1 MTSETKNTIIGFT
14 LIGLIMFGFTWY
26 QSRQYRKQME
36 YQAQLDSIARAE
48 RMEAFALDSL
58 ERLASGDTLSSG
70 TTVTVGTKPALKP
83 YKDSCLTAA
92 RESADSLVT
101 LSNDKME
108 IVFTTRGAQPYSV
121 KLTDYVKYDSSSLYL
136 VPPQASEL
144 NVNVFAGES
153 VDTKE
158 FAFNLAEVTDSSVVM
173 RLPFS
178 NGGYIQQKYSLSE
191 GSYMVHNELSF
202 VGMDGVIPSRVSSVD
217 LNWKTTV
224 PRLEKGYKNEKQYSK
239 IDYYIPGEK
248 SPEEMGKGKNE
259 SKRLDAKFEWVAFQQ
274 QFFSAILT
282 APQGFESGNFGVEY
296 FPEDDTDRN
305 LMACSASARAAV
317 DMMNPGDKTIPM
329 EFYFGPN
336 HFHTLK
342 DYDRKY
348 EKIIPLGGWL
358 VGWISRFV
366 IIPCFDFLGRFI
378 SNYGLIILLMTI
390 LLKIVISP
398 LTIKSYMSSA
408 KMSALKPEMDKINA
422 KYPKPD
428 DAMKKQQATME
439 LYQRAGVKPMGGCLP
454 MLLQFPIL
462 WAMFRFFPASIE
474 LRQKSFLWADDLSA
488 YDSILDFGFNIPLFG
503 DHLSLFALLMAVS
516 MFLYSKM
523 NSSQM
528 SDDPQMAGMKFMSVW
543 LMPIMMLFICNNLSS
558 GLSYYYFISNLLTML
573 QTFVIKKWF
582 VKPEKIL
589 AQVEASK
596 GKPLPKSKWQQR
608 LEEAQKMQQAQ
619 LREQQK
625 KQQKGGKR

>member
-14 LIGLIMFGFTWY
+14 LIGVIMFGFTWY
-26 QSRQYRKQME
+26 QSRQYQKQME
-36 YQAQLDSIARAE
+36 YQAQLDSIAHAE
-48 RMEAFALDSL
+48 RLEAYALDSL
-58 ERLASGDTLSSG
+58 NRIASGDTLDNAA
-70 TTVTVGTKPALKP
+70 TTVVLSTKPALKP
-83 YKDSCLTAA
+83 YKDDNLTKA
-92 RESADSLVT
+92 REAEASVLT

-108 IVFTTRGAQPYSV
+108 IAFTTKGAQPYSV
-121 KLTDYVKYDSSSLYL
+121 KLLDYVKYDSSSLYL
-136 VPPQASEL
+136 IPPQASEF

-158 FAFNLAEVTDSSVVM
+158 FVFDVAELTDSSIVM
-173 RLPFS
+173 RLPFAQ
-178 NGGYIQQKYSLSE
+178 GGYIQQKYVLSQ

-202 VGMDGVIPSRVSSVD
+202 VDMDSVIPNRVSSVD
-217 LNWKTTV
+217 LNWKTVV

-239 IDYYIPGEK
+239 IDYYVPGEK
-248 SPEEMGKGKNE
+248 SPEEMGKGKNDG
-259 SKRLDAKFEWVAFQQ
+259 KRLDAKFEWVAFQQ
-274 QFFSAILT
+274 QFFSSILT
-282 APQGFESGNFGVEY
+282 APKGFESGEFGVEY
-296 FPEDDTDRN
+296 FPEDDVDRN
-305 LMACSASARAAV
+305 LMACSVHARSGV
-317 DMMNPGDKTIPM
+317 DMMQSGDKVIPF

-336 HFHTLK
+336 HFHGLK
-342 DYDRKY
+342 AYDRKY

-358 VGWISRFV
+358 VGWISRFI

-378 SNYGLIILLMTI
+378 GNYGLIILIMTI

-408 KMSALKPEMDKINA
+408 KMSALKPEMDKINE
-422 KYPKPD
+422 KYPKQE

-439 LYQRAGVKPMGGCLP
+439 LYQRAGVKPLGGCLP

-488 YDSILDFGFNIPLFG
+488 YDSIWDFGVNIPLFG

-523 NSSQM
+523 TSSQM
-528 SDDPQMAGMKFMSVW
+528 SNDPQMASMKFMSVW

-573 QTFVIKKWF
+573 QTFIIKKWV

-589 AQVEASK
+589 AQVQASR

-619 LREQQK
+619 QK
-625 KQQKGGKR
+625 KRK

>member
-14 LIGLIMFGFTWY
+14 LIGVIMFGFTWY
-26 QSRQYRKQME
+26 QSRQYQKQME
-36 YQAQLDSIARAE
+36 YQAQLDSIAWAE
-48 RMEAFALDSL
+48 RLEAYALDSL
-58 ERLASGDTLSSG
+58 NRIASGDTLDNAA
-70 TTVTVGTKPALKP
+70 TTVVLSTKPTLKP
-83 YKDSCLTAA
+83 YKDDNLTKA
-92 RESADSLVT
+92 REAEASVLT

-108 IVFTTRGAQPYSV
+108 IAFTTRGAQPYSV
-121 KLTDYVKYDSSSLYL
+121 KLLDYVKYDSSSLYL
-136 VPPQASEL
+136 IPPQASEF

-158 FAFNLAEVTDSSVVM
+158 FVFDVAEVSDSSIVM
-173 RLPFS
+173 RLPFAQ
-178 NGGYIQQKYSLSE
+178 GGYIQQKYVLSQ

-202 VGMDGVIPSRVSSVD
+202 VGMDSVIPSRVSSVD
-217 LNWKTTV
+217 LNWKTVV

-239 IDYYIPGEK
+239 IDYYVPGEK
-248 SPEEMGKGKNE
+248 SPEDMGNGKNE
-259 SKRLDAKFEWVAFQQ
+259 SKRLDAKFDWVAFQQ
-274 QFFSAILT
+274 QFFSSILT
-282 APQGFESGNFGVEY
+282 APEGFESGEFGVEY
-296 FPEDDTDRN
+296 FPEDDVDRN
-305 LMACSASARAAV
+305 LMTCSAHARAGV
-317 DMMNPGDKTIPM
+317 DMMKAGDKVIPFD
-329 EFYFGPN
+329 FYFGPN
-336 HFHTLK
+336 HYHTLK
-342 DYDRKY
+342 SYDRKY

-358 VGWISRFV
+358 VGWISRFI
-366 IIPCFDFLGRFI
+366 IIPCFDLLGRFI
-378 SNYGLIILLMTI
+378 SNYGLIILIMTV

-408 KMSALKPEMDKINA
+408 KMSALKPEMDKINE
-422 KYPKPD
+422 KYPKQE

-439 LYQRAGVKPMGGCLP
+439 LYQRAGVKPLGGCLP

-488 YDSILDFGFNIPLFG
+488 YDSIWDFGVNIPLFG

-523 NSSQM
+523 TSSQM
-528 SDDPQMAGMKFMSVW
+528 SNDPQMASMKFMSVW

-573 QTFVIKKWF
+573 QTFIIKKWV

-589 AQVEASK
+589 AQVQASK

-619 LREQQK
+619 LKAQQK
-625 KQQKGGKR
+625 QRK

>member
-14 LIGLIMFGFTWY
+14 LIGVIMFGFTWY
-26 QSRQYRKQME
+26 QSRQYQKQME

-48 RMEAFALDSL
+48 RLEAYALDSL
-58 ERLASGDTLSSG
+58 NRIASGDTLDNAA
-70 TTVTVGTKPALKP
+70 TTVVLSTKPTLKP
-83 YKDSCLTAA
+83 YKDDNLTKA
-92 RESADSLVT
+92 REAEASVLT

-108 IVFTTRGAQPYSV
+108 IAFTTKGAQPYSV
-121 KLTDYVKYDSSSLYL
+121 KLLDYVKYDSSSLYL
-136 VPPQASEL
+136 IPPQASEF

-158 FAFNLAEVTDSSVVM
+158 FVFDVAEVSDSSIVM
-173 RLPFS
+173 RLPFAQ
-178 NGGYIQQKYSLSE
+178 GGYIQQKYVLSQ

-202 VGMDGVIPSRVSSVD
+202 VGMDSVIPSRVSSVD
-217 LNWKTTV
+217 LNWKTVV

-239 IDYYIPGEK
+239 IDYYVPGEK
-248 SPEEMGKGKNE
+248 SPEDMGNGKNE
-259 SKRLDAKFEWVAFQQ
+259 SKRLDAKFDWVAFQQ
-274 QFFSAILT
+274 QFFSSILT
-282 APQGFESGNFGVEY
+282 APEGFESGEFGVEY
-296 FPEDDTDRN
+296 FPEDDVDRN
-305 LMACSASARAAV
+305 LMTCSAHARAGV
-317 DMMNPGDKTIPM
+317 DMMKAGDKVIPFD
-329 EFYFGPN
+329 FYFGPN
-336 HFHTLK
+336 HYHTLK
-342 DYDRKY
+342 SYDQKY

-358 VGWISRFV
+358 VGWISRFI
-366 IIPCFDFLGRFI
+366 IIPCFDLLGRFI
-378 SNYGLIILLMTI
+378 SNYGLIILIMTI

-408 KMSALKPEMDKINA
+408 KMSALKPEMDKINE
-422 KYPKPD
+422 KYPKQE

-439 LYQRAGVKPMGGCLP
+439 LYQRAGVKPLGGCLP

-488 YDSILDFGFNIPLFG
+488 YDSIWDFGVNIPLFG

-523 NSSQM
+523 TSSQM
-528 SDDPQMAGMKFMSVW
+528 SNDPQMASMKFMSVW

-573 QTFVIKKWF
+573 QTFIIKKWV

-589 AQVEASK
+589 AQVQASK

-619 LREQQK
+619 QK
-625 KQQKGGKR
+625 KRK

>member
-14 LIGLIMFGFTWY
+14 LIGVIMFGFTWY
-26 QSRQYRKQME
+26 QSRQYQKQME

-48 RMEAFALDSL
+48 RLEAYALDSL
-58 ERLASGDTLSSG
+58 NRIASGDTLDNAA
-70 TTVTVGTKPALKP
+70 TTVVLSTKPTLKP
-83 YKDSCLTAA
+83 YKDDNLTKA
-92 RESADSLVT
+92 REAEASVLT

-108 IVFTTRGAQPYSV
+108 IAFTTKGAQPYSV
-121 KLTDYVKYDSSSLYL
+121 KLLDYVKYDSSSLYL
-136 VPPQASEL
+136 IPPQASEF

-158 FAFNLAEVTDSSVVM
+158 FVFDVAEVSDSSIVM
-173 RLPFS
+173 RLPFAQ
-178 NGGYIQQKYSLSE
+178 GGYIQQKYVLSQ

-202 VGMDGVIPSRVSSVD
+202 VGMDSVIPSRVSSVD
-217 LNWKTTV
+217 LNWKTVV

-239 IDYYIPGEK
+239 IDYYVPGEK
-248 SPEEMGKGKNE
+248 SPEDMGNGKNE
-259 SKRLDAKFEWVAFQQ
+259 SKRLDAKFDWVAFQQ
-274 QFFSAILT
+274 QFFSSILT
-282 APQGFESGNFGVEY
+282 APEGFESGEFGVEY
-296 FPEDDTDRN
+296 FPEDDVDRN
-305 LMACSASARAAV
+305 LMTCSAHARAGV
-317 DMMNPGDKTIPM
+317 DMMKAGDKVIPFD
-329 EFYFGPN
+329 FYFGPN
-336 HFHTLK
+336 HYHTLK
-342 DYDRKY
+342 SYDRKY

-358 VGWISRFV
+358 VGWISRFI
-366 IIPCFDFLGRFI
+366 IIPCFDLLGRFI
-378 SNYGLIILLMTI
+378 SNYGLIILIMTI

-408 KMSALKPEMDKINA
+408 KMSALKPEMDKINE
-422 KYPKPD
+422 KYPKQE

-439 LYQRAGVKPMGGCLP
+439 LYQRAGVKPLGGCLP

-488 YDSILDFGFNIPLFG
+488 YDSIWDFGVNIPLFG

-523 NSSQM
+523 TSSQM
-528 SDDPQMAGMKFMSVW
+528 SNDPQMASMKFMSVW

-573 QTFVIKKWF
+573 QTFIIKKWV

-625 KQQKGGKR
+625 RRK

>member
-14 LIGLIMFGFTWY
+14 LIGVIMFGFTWY
-26 QSRQYRKQME
+26 QSRQYQKQME
-36 YQAQLDSIARAE
+36 YQAQLDSIAQAE
-48 RMEAFALDSL
+48 RLEAYALDSL
-58 ERLASGDTLSSG
+58 NRIASGDTLDNAA
-70 TTVTVGTKPALKP
+70 TTVVLSTKPALKP
-83 YKDSCLTAA
+83 YRDDNLTKA
-92 RESADSLVT
+92 RGAEASVLT

-108 IVFTTRGAQPYSV
+108 IAFTTKGAQPYSV
-121 KLTDYVKYDSSSLYL
+121 KLLDYVKYDSSSLYL
-136 VPPQASEL
+136 IPPQASEF

-158 FAFNLAEVTDSSVVM
+158 FVFDVAEVSDSSIVM
-173 RLPFS
+173 RLPFAQ
-178 NGGYIQQKYSLSE
+178 GGYIQQKYVLSQ

-202 VGMDGVIPSRVSSVD
+202 VGMDSVIPSRVSSVD
-217 LNWKTTV
+217 LNWKTVV

-239 IDYYIPGEK
+239 IDYYVPGEK
-248 SPEEMGKGKNE
+248 SPEDMGNGKNE
-259 SKRLDAKFEWVAFQQ
+259 SKRLDAKFDWVAFQQ
-274 QFFSAILT
+274 QFFSSILT
-282 APQGFESGNFGVEY
+282 APEGFESGEFGVEY
-296 FPEDDTDRN
+296 FPEDDVDRN
-305 LMACSASARAAV
+305 LMTCSAHARAGV
-317 DMMNPGDKTIPM
+317 DMMKAGDKVIPFD
-329 EFYFGPN
+329 FYFGPN
-336 HFHTLK
+336 HYHTLK
-342 DYDRKY
+342 SYDRKY

-358 VGWISRFV
+358 VGWISRFI
-366 IIPCFDFLGRFI
+366 IIPCFDLLGRFI
-378 SNYGLIILLMTI
+378 SNYGLIILIMTI

-408 KMSALKPEMDKINA
+408 KMSALKPEMDKINE
-422 KYPKPD
+422 KYPKQE

-439 LYQRAGVKPMGGCLP
+439 LYQRAGVKPLGGCLP

-488 YDSILDFGFNIPLFG
+488 YDSIWDFGVNIPLFG

-523 NSSQM
+523 TSSQM
-528 SDDPQMAGMKFMSVW
+528 SNDPQMASMKFMSVW

-573 QTFVIKKWF
+573 QTFIIKKWV

-625 KQQKGGKR
+625 KRK

>member
-14 LIGLIMFGFTWY
+14 LIGVIMFGFTWY
-26 QSRQYRKQME
+26 QSRQYQKQME
-36 YQAQLDSIARAE
+36 YQAQLDSIAQAE
-48 RMEAFALDSL
+48 RLEAYALDSL
-58 ERLASGDTLSSG
+58 NRIASGDTLDNAA
-70 TTVTVGTKPALKP
+70 TTVVLSTKPTLKP
-83 YKDSCLTAA
+83 YRDDNLTKA
-92 RESADSLVT
+92 REAEASVLT

-108 IVFTTRGAQPYSV
+108 IAFTTRGAQPYSV
-121 KLTDYVKYDSSSLYL
+121 KLLDYVKYDSSSLYL
-136 VPPQASEL
+136 IPPQASEF

-158 FAFNLAEVTDSSVVM
+158 FVFDVAEVSDSSIVM
-173 RLPFS
+173 RLPFAQ
-178 NGGYIQQKYSLSE
+178 GGYIQQKYVLSQ

-202 VGMDGVIPSRVSSVD
+202 VGMDSVIPSRVSSVD
-217 LNWKTTV
+217 LNWKTVV

-239 IDYYIPGEK
+239 IDYYVPGEK
-248 SPEEMGKGKNE
+248 SPEDMGNGKNE
-259 SKRLDAKFEWVAFQQ
+259 SKRLDAKFDWVAFQQ
-274 QFFSAILT
+274 QFFSSILT
-282 APQGFESGNFGVEY
+282 APEGFESGEFGVEY
-296 FPEDDTDRN
+296 FPEDDVDRN
-305 LMACSASARAAV
+305 LMTCSAHARAGV
-317 DMMNPGDKTIPM
+317 DMMKAGDKVIPFD
-329 EFYFGPN
+329 FYFGPN
-336 HFHTLK
+336 HYHTLK
-342 DYDRKY
+342 SYDRKY

-358 VGWISRFV
+358 VGWISRFI
-366 IIPCFDFLGRFI
+366 IIPCFDLLGRFI
-378 SNYGLIILLMTI
+378 SNYGLIILIMTV

-408 KMSALKPEMDKINA
+408 KMSALKPEMDKINE
-422 KYPKPD
+422 KYPKQE

-439 LYQRAGVKPMGGCLP
+439 LYQRAGVKPLGGCLP

-488 YDSILDFGFNIPLFG
+488 YDSIWDFGFNIPLFG

-523 NSSQM
+523 TSSQM
-528 SDDPQMAGMKFMSVW
+528 SNDPQMASMKFMSVW

-573 QTFVIKKWF
+573 QTFIIKKWV

-619 LREQQK
+619 MREQQK
-625 KQQKGGKR
+625 RRK

>member
-14 LIGLIMFGFTWY
+14 LIGVIMFGFTWY
-26 QSRQYRKQME
+26 QSRQYQKQME
-36 YQAQLDSIARAE
+36 YQAQLDSIAQAE
-48 RMEAFALDSL
+48 RLEAYALDSL
-58 ERLASGDTLSSG
+58 NRIASGDTLDNAA
-70 TTVTVGTKPALKP
+70 TTVVLSTKPTLKP
-83 YKDSCLTAA
+83 YRDDNLTKA
-92 RESADSLVT
+92 REAEASVLT

-108 IVFTTRGAQPYSV
+108 IAFTTKGAQPYSV
-121 KLTDYVKYDSSSLYL
+121 KLLDYVKYDSSSLYL
-136 VPPQASEL
+136 IPPQASEF

-158 FAFNLAEVTDSSVVM
+158 FVFDVAEVSDSSIVM
-173 RLPFS
+173 RLPFAQ
-178 NGGYIQQKYSLSE
+178 GGYIQQKYVLSQ

-202 VGMDGVIPSRVSSVD
+202 VGMDSVIPSRVSSVD
-217 LNWKTTV
+217 LNWKTVV

-239 IDYYIPGEK
+239 IDYYVPGEK
-248 SPEEMGKGKNE
+248 SPEDMGNGKNE
-259 SKRLDAKFEWVAFQQ
+259 SKRLDAKFDWVAFQQ
-274 QFFSAILT
+274 QFFSSILT
-282 APQGFESGNFGVEY
+282 APEGFESGEFDVEY
-296 FPEDDTDRN
+296 FPEDDVDRN
-305 LMACSASARAAV
+305 LMACSAHARAGV
-317 DMMNPGDKTIPM
+317 DMMKAGDKVIPFD
-329 EFYFGPN
+329 FYFGPN
-336 HFHTLK
+336 HYHTLK
-342 DYDRKY
+342 SYDRKY

-358 VGWISRFV
+358 VGWISRFI
-366 IIPCFDFLGRFI
+366 IIPCFDLLGRFI
-378 SNYGLIILLMTI
+378 SNYGLIILIMTI

-408 KMSALKPEMDKINA
+408 KMSALKPEMDKINE
-422 KYPKPD
+422 KYPKQE

-439 LYQRAGVKPMGGCLP
+439 LYQRAGVKPLGGCLP

-488 YDSILDFGFNIPLFG
+488 YDSIWDFGFNIPLFG

-523 NSSQM
+523 TSSQM
-528 SDDPQMAGMKFMSVW
+528 SNDPQMASMKFMSVW

-573 QTFVIKKWF
+573 QTFIIKKWV

-589 AQVEASK
+589 AQVQASK

-619 LREQQK
+619 LKAQQK
-625 KQQKGGKR
+625 QRK

>member
-14 LIGLIMFGFTWY
+14 LIGVIMFGFTWY
-26 QSRQYRKQME
+26 QSRQYQKQME
-36 YQAQLDSIARAE
+36 YQARLDSIAQAE
-48 RMEAFALDSL
+48 RLEAYALDSL
-58 ERLASGDTLSSG
+58 NRIASGDTLDNAA
-70 TTVTVGTKPALKP
+70 TTVVLSTKPALKP
-83 YKDSCLTAA
+83 YRDDNLTKA
-92 RESADSLVT
+92 REAEASVLT

-108 IVFTTRGAQPYSV
+108 IAFTTRGAQPYSV
-121 KLTDYVKYDSSSLYL
+121 KLLDYVKYDSSSLYL
-136 VPPQASEL
+136 IPPQASEF

-158 FAFNLAEVTDSSVVM
+158 FVFDVAEVSDSSIVM
-173 RLPFS
+173 RLPFAQ
-178 NGGYIQQKYSLSE
+178 GGYIQQKYVLSQ

-202 VGMDGVIPSRVSSVD
+202 VGMDSVIPSRVSSVD
-217 LNWKTTV
+217 LNWKTVV

-239 IDYYIPGEK
+239 IDYYVPGEK
-248 SPEEMGKGKNE
+248 SPEDMGNGKNE
-259 SKRLDAKFEWVAFQQ
+259 SKRLDAKFDWVAFQQ
-274 QFFSAILT
+274 QFFSSILT
-282 APQGFESGNFGVEY
+282 APEGFESGEFGVEY
-296 FPEDDTDRN
+296 FPEDDVDRN
-305 LMACSASARAAV
+305 LMTCSAHARAGV
-317 DMMNPGDKTIPM
+317 DMMKAGDKVIPFD
-329 EFYFGPN
+329 FYFGPN
-336 HFHTLK
+336 HYHTLK
-342 DYDRKY
+342 SYDRKY

-358 VGWISRFV
+358 VGWISRFI
-366 IIPCFDFLGRFI
+366 IIPCFDLLGRFI
-378 SNYGLIILLMTI
+378 SNYGLIILIMTI

-408 KMSALKPEMDKINA
+408 KMSALKPEMDKINE
-422 KYPKPD
+422 KYPKQE

-439 LYQRAGVKPMGGCLP
+439 LYQRAGVKPLGGCLP

-488 YDSILDFGFNIPLFG
+488 YDSIWDFGVNIPLFG

-523 NSSQM
+523 TSSQM
-528 SDDPQMAGMKFMSVW
+528 SNDPQMASMKFMSVW

-573 QTFVIKKWF
+573 QTFIIKKWV

-608 LEEAQKMQQAQ
+608 LEAAQKMQQAQ

-625 KQQKGGKR
+625 KRK

>member
-14 LIGLIMFGFTWY
+14 LIGVIMFGFTWY
-26 QSRQYRKQME
+26 QSRQYQKQME
-36 YQAQLDSIARAE
+36 YQAQLDSIAQAE
-48 RMEAFALDSL
+48 RLEAYALDSL
-58 ERLASGDTLSSG
+58 NRIASGDTLDNAA
-70 TTVTVGTKPALKP
+70 TTVVLSTKPTLKP
-83 YKDSCLTAA
+83 YRDDNLTKA
-92 RESADSLVT
+92 REAEASVLT

-108 IVFTTRGAQPYSV
+108 IAFTTKGAQPYSV
-121 KLTDYVKYDSSSLYL
+121 RLLDYVKYDSSSLYL
-136 VPPQASEL
+136 IPPQASEF

-158 FAFNLAEVTDSSVVM
+158 FVFDVAEVSDSSIVM
-173 RLPFS
+173 RLPFAQ
-178 NGGYIQQKYSLSE
+178 GGYIQQKYVLSQ

-202 VGMDGVIPSRVSSVD
+202 VGMDSVIPSRVSSVD
-217 LNWKTTV
+217 LNWKTVV

-239 IDYYIPGEK
+239 IDYYVPGEK
-248 SPEEMGKGKNE
+248 SPEDMGNGKNE
-259 SKRLDAKFEWVAFQQ
+259 SKRLDAKFDWVAFQQ
-274 QFFSAILT
+274 QFFSSILT
-282 APQGFESGNFGVEY
+282 APEGFESGEFGVEY
-296 FPEDDTDRN
+296 FPEDDVDRN
-305 LMACSASARAAV
+305 LMTCSAHARAGV
-317 DMMNPGDKTIPM
+317 DMMKAGDKVIPFD
-329 EFYFGPN
+329 FYFGPN
-336 HFHTLK
+336 HYHTLK
-342 DYDRKY
+342 SYDRKY

-358 VGWISRFV
+358 VGWISRFI
-366 IIPCFDFLGRFI
+366 IIPCFDLLGRFI
-378 SNYGLIILLMTI
+378 SNYGLIILIMTV

-408 KMSALKPEMDKINA
+408 KMSALKPEMDKINE
-422 KYPKPD
+422 KYPKQE

-439 LYQRAGVKPMGGCLP
+439 LYQRAGVKPLGGCLP

-488 YDSILDFGFNIPLFG
+488 YDSIWDFGVNIPLFG

-523 NSSQM
+523 TSSQM
-528 SDDPQMAGMKFMSVW
+528 SNDPQMASMKFMSVW

-573 QTFVIKKWF
+573 QTFIIKKWV

-589 AQVEASK
+589 AQVQASK

-619 LREQQK
+619 LKAQQK
-625 KQQKGGKR
+625 QRK

>member
-14 LIGLIMFGFTWY
+14 LIGVIMFGFTWY
-26 QSRQYRKQME
+26 QSRQYQKQME
-36 YQAQLDSIARAE
+36 YQAQLDSIAQAE
-48 RMEAFALDSL
+48 RLEAYALDSL
-58 ERLASGDTLSSG
+58 NRIASGDTLDNAT
-70 TTVTVGTKPALKP
+70 TTVVLSTKPTLKP
-83 YKDSCLTAA
+83 YKDDNLTKA
-92 RESADSLVT
+92 REAEASVLT

-108 IVFTTRGAQPYSV
+108 IAFTTKGAQPYSV
-121 KLTDYVKYDSSSLYL
+121 KLLDYVKYDSSSLYL
-136 VPPQASEL
+136 IPPQASEF

-158 FAFNLAEVTDSSVVM
+158 FVFDVAEVSDSSIVM
-173 RLPFS
+173 RLPFAQ
-178 NGGYIQQKYSLSE
+178 GGYIQQKYVLSQ

-202 VGMDGVIPSRVSSVD
+202 VGMDSVIPSRVSSVD
-217 LNWKTTV
+217 LNWKTVV

-239 IDYYIPGEK
+239 IDYYVPGEK
-248 SPEEMGKGKNE
+248 SPEDMGNGKNE
-259 SKRLDAKFEWVAFQQ
+259 SKRLDAKFDWVAFQQ
-274 QFFSAILT
+274 QFFSSILT
-282 APQGFESGNFGVEY
+282 APEGFESGEFGVEY
-296 FPEDDTDRN
+296 FPEDDVDRN
-305 LMACSASARAAV
+305 LMTCSAHARAGV
-317 DMMNPGDKTIPM
+317 DMMKAGDKVIPFD
-329 EFYFGPN
+329 FYFGPN
-336 HFHTLK
+336 HYHTLK
-342 DYDRKY
+342 SYDRKY

-358 VGWISRFV
+358 VGWISRFI
-366 IIPCFDFLGRFI
+366 IIPCFDLLGRFI
-378 SNYGLIILLMTI
+378 SNYGLIILIMTV

-408 KMSALKPEMDKINA
+408 KMSALKPEMDKINE
-422 KYPKPD
+422 KYPKQE

-439 LYQRAGVKPMGGCLP
+439 LYQRAGVKPLGGCLP

-488 YDSILDFGFNIPLFG
+488 YDSIWDFGFNIPLFG

-523 NSSQM
+523 TSSQM
-528 SDDPQMAGMKFMSVW
+528 SNDPQMASMKFMSVW

-573 QTFVIKKWF
+573 QTFIIKKWV

-589 AQVEASK
+589 AQVQASK

-619 LREQQK
+619 QK
-625 KQQKGGKR
+625 KRK

>member
-14 LIGLIMFGFTWY
+14 LIGVIMFGFTWY
-26 QSRQYRKQME
+26 QSRQYQKQME

-48 RMEAFALDSL
+48 RLEAYALDSL
-58 ERLASGDTLSSG
+58 NRIASGDTLDNAA
-70 TTVTVGTKPALKP
+70 TTVVLSTKPALKP
-83 YKDSCLTAA
+83 YKDDNLTEA
-92 RESADSLVT
+92 REAEASVLT

-108 IVFTTRGAQPYSV
+108 IAFTTRGAQPYSV
-121 KLTDYVKYDSSSLYL
+121 KLLDYVKYDSSSLYL
-136 VPPQASEL
+136 IPPQASEF

-158 FAFNLAEVTDSSVVM
+158 FVFDVAEVSDSSIVM
-173 RLPFS
+173 RLPFAQ
-178 NGGYIQQKYSLSE
+178 GGYIQQKYLLSQ

-202 VGMDGVIPSRVSSVD
+202 VGMDSVIPSRVSSVD
-217 LNWKTTV
+217 LNWKTVV

-239 IDYYIPGEK
+239 IDYYVPGEK
-248 SPEEMGKGKNE
+248 SPEDMGNGKNE
-259 SKRLDAKFEWVAFQQ
+259 SKRLDAKFDWVAFQQ
-274 QFFSAILT
+274 QFFSSILT
-282 APQGFESGNFGVEY
+282 APEGFESGEFGVEY
-296 FPEDDTDRN
+296 FPEDDVDRN
-305 LMACSASARAAV
+305 MMACSAHARAGV
-317 DMMNPGDKTIPM
+317 DMMKAGDKVIPFD
-329 EFYFGPN
+329 FYFGPN
-336 HFHTLK
+336 HYHTLK
-342 DYDRKY
+342 SYDQKY

-358 VGWISRFV
+358 VGWISRFI
-366 IIPCFDFLGRFI
+366 IIPCFDLLGRFI
-378 SNYGLIILLMTI
+378 SNYGLIILIMTI

-408 KMSALKPEMDKINA
+408 KMSALKPEMDKINE
-422 KYPKPD
+422 KYPKQE

-439 LYQRAGVKPMGGCLP
+439 LYQRAGVKPLGGCLP

-488 YDSILDFGFNIPLFG
+488 YDSIWDFGVNIPLFG

-523 NSSQM
+523 TSSQM
-528 SDDPQMAGMKFMSVW
+528 SNDPQMASMKFMSVW

-573 QTFVIKKWF
+573 QTFIIKKWV

-589 AQVEASK
+589 AQVQASK

-608 LEEAQKMQQAQ
+608 LEEAQKVQQAQ

-625 KQQKGGKR
+625 KRK

>member
-14 LIGLIMFGFTWY
+14 LIGVIMFGFTWY
-26 QSRQYRKQME
+26 QSRQYQKQME
-36 YQAQLDSIARAE
+36 YQAQLDSIAQAE
-48 RMEAFALDSL
+48 RLEAYALDSL
-58 ERLASGDTLSSG
+58 NRIASGDTLDNAA
-70 TTVTVGTKPALKP
+70 TTVVLSTKPALKP
-83 YKDSCLTAA
+83 YKDDNLTKA
-92 RESADSLVT
+92 REAEASVLT

-108 IVFTTRGAQPYSV
+108 IAFTTKGAQPYSV
-121 KLTDYVKYDSSSLYL
+121 KLLDYVKYDSSSLYL
-136 VPPQASEL
+136 IPPQASEF

-158 FAFNLAEVTDSSVVM
+158 FVFDVAEVSDSSIVM
-173 RLPFS
+173 RLPFAQ
-178 NGGYIQQKYSLSE
+178 GGYIQQKYVLSQ

-202 VGMDGVIPSRVSSVD
+202 VGMDSVIPSRVSSVD
-217 LNWKTTV
+217 LNWKTVV

-239 IDYYIPGEK
+239 IDYYVPGEK
-248 SPEEMGKGKNE
+248 SPEDMGNGKNE
-259 SKRLDAKFEWVAFQQ
+259 SKRLDAKFDWVAFQQ
-274 QFFSAILT
+274 QFFSSILT
-282 APQGFESGNFGVEY
+282 APEGFESGEFGVEY
-296 FPEDDTDRN
+296 FPEDDVERN
-305 LMACSASARAAV
+305 LMTCSAHARAGV
-317 DMMNPGDKTIPM
+317 DMMKAGDKVIPFD
-329 EFYFGPN
+329 FYFGPN
-336 HFHTLK
+336 HYHTLK
-342 DYDRKY
+342 SYDRKY

-358 VGWISRFV
+358 VGWISRFI
-366 IIPCFDFLGRFI
+366 IIPCFDLLGRFI
-378 SNYGLIILLMTI
+378 SNYGLIILIMTI

-408 KMSALKPEMDKINA
+408 KMSALKPEMDKINE
-422 KYPKPD
+422 KYPKQE

-439 LYQRAGVKPMGGCLP
+439 LYQRAGVKPLGGCLP

-488 YDSILDFGFNIPLFG
+488 YDSIWDFGVNIPLFG

-523 NSSQM
+523 TSSQM
-528 SDDPQMAGMKFMSVW
+528 SNDPQMASMKFMSVW

-573 QTFVIKKWF
+573 QTFIIKKWV

-589 AQVEASK
+589 AQVQASRVSRFRSQSGSRGLRRRRRCSRRNRRK
-596 GKPLPKSKWQQR
+596 GNEHL
-608 LEEAQKMQQAQ
+608 
-619 LREQQK
+619 
-625 KQQKGGKR
+625 

>member
-14 LIGLIMFGFTWY
+14 LIGVIMFGFTWY
-26 QSRQYRKQME
+26 QSRQYQKQME
-36 YQAQLDSIARAE
+36 YQAQLDSIAQAE
-48 RMEAFALDSL
+48 RLEAYALDSL
-58 ERLASGDTLSSG
+58 NRIASGDTLDNAA
-70 TTVTVGTKPALKP
+70 TTVVLSTKPALKP
-83 YKDSCLTAA
+83 YRDDNLTKA
-92 RESADSLVT
+92 REAEASVLT

-108 IVFTTRGAQPYSV
+108 IAFTTKGAQPYSV
-121 KLTDYVKYDSSSLYL
+121 KLLDYVKYDSSSLYL
-136 VPPQASEL
+136 IPPQASEF

-158 FAFNLAEVTDSSVVM
+158 FVFDVAEVSDSSIVM
-173 RLPFS
+173 RLPFAQ
-178 NGGYIQQKYSLSE
+178 GGYIQQKYVLSQ

-202 VGMDGVIPSRVSSVD
+202 VGMDSVIPSRVSSVD
-217 LNWKTTV
+217 LNWKTVV

-239 IDYYIPGEK
+239 IDYYVPGEK
-248 SPEEMGKGKNE
+248 SPEDMGNGKNE
-259 SKRLDAKFEWVAFQQ
+259 SKRLDAKFDWVAFQQ
-274 QFFSAILT
+274 QFFSSILT
-282 APQGFESGNFGVEY
+282 APEGFESGEFGVEY
-296 FPEDDTDRN
+296 FPEDDVDRN
-305 LMACSASARAAV
+305 LMTCSAHARAGV
-317 DMMNPGDKTIPM
+317 DMMKAGDKVIPFD
-329 EFYFGPN
+329 FYFGPN
-336 HFHTLK
+336 HYHTLK
-342 DYDRKY
+342 SYDRKY

-358 VGWISRFV
+358 VGWISRFI
-366 IIPCFDFLGRFI
+366 IIPCFDLLGRFI
-378 SNYGLIILLMTI
+378 SNYGLIILIMTI

-408 KMSALKPEMDKINA
+408 KMSALKPEMDKINE
-422 KYPKPD
+422 KYPKQE

-439 LYQRAGVKPMGGCLP
+439 LYQRAGVKPLGGCLP

-488 YDSILDFGFNIPLFG
+488 YDSIWDFGVNIPLFG

-523 NSSQM
+523 TSSQM
-528 SDDPQMAGMKFMSVW
+528 SNDPQMASMKFMSVW

-573 QTFVIKKWF
+573 QTFIIKKWV

-619 LREQQK
+619 LKAQQK
-625 KQQKGGKR
+625 QRK